1 MKKKI
6 LGVFVSLFVV
16 AMVTLPISITGAK
29 NNSKFIAVSGVMTSL
44 GTGTMSPTP
53 AGKSHTTKLRIT
65 DNSLMWSGSF
75 ENSISIASG
84 HWTIQPNGHFPGTL
98 WNVHTMTAKFM
109 GKSGTITIIG
119 SMGHWRIICGTGD
132 FANVHGQ
139 GTTTPIVMPVMWS
152 YEGEIHFDP

>member
-1 MKKKI
+1 MNKKI
-6 LGVFVSLFVV
+6 LGVFVSLLAVV
-16 AMVTLPISITGAK
+16 MLTVSISVVLAK

-44 GTGTMSPTP
+44 GTGTMVYTP
-53 AGKSHTTKLRIT
+53 AGKSHTTKLSIT
-65 DNSLMWSGSF
+65 DNSLVWSGSF

-98 WNVHTMTAKFM
+98 WNVHTMTAEFM
-109 GKSGTITIIG
+109 GKSGTITMIG
-119 SMGHWRIICGTGD
+119 SMGHWRIIGGTGD

-139 GTTTPIVMPVMWS
+139 GTTTPIVMPVVWS